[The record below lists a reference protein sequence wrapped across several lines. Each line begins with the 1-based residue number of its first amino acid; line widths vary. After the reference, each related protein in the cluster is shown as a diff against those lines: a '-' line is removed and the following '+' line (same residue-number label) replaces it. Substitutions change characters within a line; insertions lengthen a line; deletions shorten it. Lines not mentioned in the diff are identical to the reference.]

1 MIKKDI
7 EFYQEQEKI
16 IIQNLSDKVDEFV
29 ESQDGVVFDEVQ
41 THFEEFYE
49 NIKHQYILSFNGD
62 IDTVTSDAQKVL
74 DRISKKDFQDY
85 LKSVK
90 RAIPD
95 EDVLLQIF
103 SKLPEPKRSEKISE
117 IPLLIRQ
124 RNKQSAGN
132 FQNCYRYLMD
142 SLRLYTDTLKYYG
155 LPISEIESLAEEKAA
170 EWYKKPDNT
179 GHVRTLHTDK
189 AAEQAKRPFF
199 DLPNSSASHLLF
211 DILVAGENIANI
223 PKRKKHVNH
232 STKYEVKASGNK
244 RQVSMENYQ
253 GTAKVT
259 VELADINIL
268 NKAGKKLLI
277 LSMIKANEQSLHNGE
292 LTRDYIS
299 FPLQELVDYG
309 LYSRL
314 SGARKGFAIGTDAL
328 TSIKI
333 KGTIRK
339 TKKSTATIQAL
350 EVPFTGAKI
359 ENNQCFIYLNNRI
372 DWKFLAQYF
381 TKIPKYYFKLSNRA
395 SDFLYYIFYLARQH
409 TNEIAER
416 GYFTVSFR
424 AIHSLLQLPDPSTAR
439 NPQRDIKEV
448 IENAITEIETEH
460 NTTYGNK
467 ELSFALVYSEQAGI
481 SEYLDNG
488 YLKVSLSGTFAEFF
502 IEQSHTRESKIERE
516 EKNRHES
523 RKKLKPSISPSQW
536 KTASR
541 IIHKTGTTD

>member
-1 MIKKDI
+1 MSLKSKEQKIYELLKVKAKSQDKDGHFCI
-7 EFYQEQEKI
+7 YPRKQLATDCGVNEKTVQRTLNELEKRGYI
-16 IIQNLSDKVDEFV
+16 IRKRQDDHQTQKIYLLNVPCSTLSDENVPCSTLSDENVPCSTSVDENV
-29 ESQDGVVFDEVQ
+29 PCSTLSGENVRHSIVDTEKMSPSTQSVAENDTPSTECTAITKSQ
-41 THFEEFYE
+41 
-49 NIKHQYILSFNGD
+49 
-62 IDTVTSDAQKVL
+62 
-74 DRISKKDFQDY
+74 
-85 LKSVK
+85 
-90 RAIPD
+90 
-95 EDVLLQIF
+95 
-103 SKLPEPKRSEKISE
+103 
-117 IPLLIRQ
+117 
-124 RNKQSAGN
+124 
-132 FQNCYRYLMD
+132 
-142 SLRLYTDTLKYYG
+142 
-155 LPISEIESLAEEKAA
+155 
-170 EWYKKPDNT
+170 KKPFLPHLELSAIT
-179 GHVRTLHTDK
+179 
-189 AAEQAKRPFF
+189 AERMFYTMPTS
-199 DLPNSSASHLLF
+199 PASHFLF
-211 DILVAGENIANI
+211 DILAAAEDIANI

-232 STKYEVKASGNK
+232 GTKYEVKASGNK

-395 SDFLYYIFYLARQH
+395 SDLLYYIFYLARQH

-416 GYFTVSFR
+416 GYFTVRFW

-488 YLKVSLSGTFAEFF
+488 YLKVSLSGAFAEFF
-502 IEQSHTRESKIERE
+502 IEQSHTRESKIDRE
-516 EKNRHES
+516 EKKQARIEEKAKAINIARSMENG
-523 RKKLKPSISPSQW
+523 KPNHTQD
-536 KTASR
+536 
-541 IIHKTGTTD
+541 GNN

>member
-1 MIKKDI
+1 MKLSKN
-7 EFYQEQEKI
+7 EQKIFELLKNRELYRNEKGI
-16 IIQNLSDKVDEFV
+16 F
-29 ESQDGVVFDEVQ
+29 
-41 THFEEFYE
+41 TMCP
-49 NIKHQYILSFNGD
+49 
-62 IDTVTSDAQKVL
+62 QK
-74 DRISKKDFQDY
+74 
-85 LKSVK
+85 
-90 RAIPD
+90 
-95 EDVLLQIF
+95 
-103 SKLPEPKRSEKISE
+103 
-117 IPLLIRQ
+117 LLIRLSGKGERTVQ
-124 RNKQSAGN
+124 YALKNLEKQGYIHRELLQEENIMLYYFLNEDFSERTIHDRYE
-132 FQNCYRYLMD
+132 NCTP
-142 SLRLYTDTLKYYG
+142 ST
-155 LPISEIESLAEEKAA
+155 ICEEKIAPPPQSVEKNVTCSTERDKNVTPSTICVA
-170 EWYKKPDNT
+170 ITKSQKKPLLP
-179 GHVRTLHTDK
+179 HLELSAVK
-189 AAEQAKRPFF
+189 AERMFYV
-199 DLPNSSASHLLF
+199 LPTSPVSNFLF
-211 DILVAGENIANI
+211 DILNSGKDIAEL
-223 PKRKKHVNH
+223 PARKKHVNYG
-232 STKYEVKASGNK
+232 TKYEVKASGNK

-359 ENNQCFIYLNNRI
+359 ENNHCFIYLNNRI

-395 SDFLYYIFYLARQH
+395 SDLLYYIFYLARQH

-424 AIHSLLQLPDPSTAR
+424 AIYSLLQLPDPSVAR

-448 IENAITEIETEH
+448 IENSVTEIETEH

-516 EKNRHES
+516 EKKQARIEEKAKAIHIAKSMENG
-523 RKKLKPSISPSQW
+523 KPNHTQD
-536 KTASR
+536 
-541 IIHKTGTTD
+541 GNN

>member
-1 MIKKDI
+1 MIRVVESLIKKDI

-16 IIQNLSDKVDEFV
+16 IIQNLSNKVDEFV
-29 ESQDGVVFDEVQ
+29 ESQEGVVFDEVQ

-74 DRISKKDFQDY
+74 DKISKKDFQDY

-223 PKRKKHVNH
+223 PLR
-232 STKYEVKASGNK
+232 
-244 RQVSMENYQ
+244 
-253 GTAKVT
+253 
-259 VELADINIL
+259 
-268 NKAGKKLLI
+268 
-277 LSMIKANEQSLHNGE
+277 
-292 LTRDYIS
+292 
-299 FPLQELVDYG
+299 
-309 LYSRL
+309 
-314 SGARKGFAIGTDAL
+314 
-328 TSIKI
+328 
-333 KGTIRK
+333 
-339 TKKSTATIQAL
+339 
-350 EVPFTGAKI
+350 
-359 ENNQCFIYLNNRI
+359 
-372 DWKFLAQYF
+372 
-381 TKIPKYYFKLSNRA
+381 
-395 SDFLYYIFYLARQH
+395 
-409 TNEIAER
+409 
-416 GYFTVSFR
+416 
-424 AIHSLLQLPDPSTAR
+424 
-439 NPQRDIKEV
+439 
-448 IENAITEIETEH
+448 
-460 NTTYGNK
+460 
-467 ELSFALVYSEQAGI
+467 
-481 SEYLDNG
+481 
-488 YLKVSLSGTFAEFF
+488 
-502 IEQSHTRESKIERE
+502 
-516 EKNRHES
+516 
-523 RKKLKPSISPSQW
+523 
-536 KTASR
+536 
-541 IIHKTGTTD
+541 